1 MKCVSYDYDFLQQ
14 LVEKYP
20 KWVEEQERKKKP
32 KEKEIRPNTRVRKP
46 SMRAKGRAFQWVND
60 SSDENDVAEA
70 PSFDEVEPDL
80 REGNDDDPDYNP

>member
-20 KWVEEQERKKKP
+20 KWVKEQEKKKP
-32 KEKEIRPNTRVRKP
+32 KKEIGPNTRARKP
-46 SMRAKGRAFQWVND
+46 SAKGKALQRVND
-60 SSDENDVAEA
+60 SSDESDMAEA